1 MSKRKIVCFG
11 PGPEFKGGISNYNTS
26 LAKAFD
32 KMDDVEVHIISWT
45 QQYPAIVPREFKDK
59 TSKVDLLK
67 GTDVKIQY
75 ITNYNKPSTWR
86 QTAKAIIEINPE
98 VVIFQWYNAQQG
110 LPLGKIAKRIKKA
123 GIECLFDLHFV
134 VPKENSKID
143 AKFTKMGL
151 KHASSFI
158 VHALKTHEELKSL
171 FPDKKFQLTY
181 DGKRDKDATDKF
193 SIKLYHPVYDL
204 FQPNPEFDVAKFKAD
219 NNLKKYVFLYF
230 GFIRKYKGLHNVI
243 DSFKILSDKR
253 DDVSLIIC
261 GESFWNTLDNSK
273 FSTKVK
279 NVLFGIAKAAF
290 LKKEDDEKNYNP
302 LELLDKHNLRD
313 NVMLVNEFVA
323 NEEVHKYFQVSDC
336 GLLFYLTATPSGVE
350 SLNYNFKLPVIA
362 TNVGHFPE
370 TIEDRVNGYLTKEND
385 IEDMAIQ
392 MNRFIEHPIDRD
404 NITEKTKEFSWVNYC
419 TAILNR

>member
-279 NVLFGIAKAAF
+279 NVLFAKAAF